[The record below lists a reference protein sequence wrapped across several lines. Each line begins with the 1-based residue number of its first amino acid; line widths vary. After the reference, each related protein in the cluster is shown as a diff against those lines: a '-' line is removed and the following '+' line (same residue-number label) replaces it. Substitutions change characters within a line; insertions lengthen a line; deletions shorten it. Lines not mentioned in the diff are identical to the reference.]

1 MIRYQITDRR
11 LAGGIEPLVRS
22 VSRNL
27 MDGIDLVQIR
37 EKDLEGREL
46 ASLVR
51 RIVSLPNPH
60 GTRIL
65 VNARVDVA
73 MAGGAHG
80 VHLPS
85 DGLPPERIRKI
96 APADFV
102 IGVSCHSEAELLAAQ
117 DGHADFAVL
126 GPIFLSQSL
135 KAGQS
140 PLGLNILEK
149 LAVKSRIPVLALG
162 GVSHKNAALCLRAG
176 AAGVAGI
183 SMFQ

>member
-22 VSRNL
+22 ISRNL

-37 EKDLEGREL
+37 EKDLDVREL
-46 ASLVR
+46 SSLVR
-51 RIVSLPNPH
+51 RIVALPNPH

-65 VNARVDVA
+65 VNTRTDVA
-73 MAGGAHG
+73 MACGAHG

-85 DGLPPERIRKI
+85 NSLPPERIRKV
-96 APADFV
+96 APPDFV
-102 IGVSCHSEAELLAAQ
+102 IGVSCHSEAELLAAEE
-117 DGHADFAVL
+117 GHADFAVL
-126 GPIFLSQSL
+126 GPVFLSQSL
-135 KAGQS
+135 KSGQT

-149 LAVKSRIPVLALG
+149 LAAQSRIPVLALG
-162 GVSHKNAALCLRAG
+162 GVSQKNASLCLRAG